1 MAGKGSKAKAATRR
15 AKGAAAAAPAHDAAP
30 ATRRAKGAAAA
41 ALAPD
46 AASARKPKRQRGKR
60 CDHAEGASP
69 EKATASRRVQTMQ
82 PAPADVVEAAA
93 AGAPGTTAA
102 AVFAGPV
109 QVVWLKRDLR
119 VHDHAAL
126 CAAAAAGTVV
136 VLYVFEPPL
145 LAAETSDRR
154 QWDFVRASL
163 AELDGALRARGAWL
177 TVRVG
182 DVVPIL
188 AQLDDDLRGLG
199 GIAHAHSH
207 QETGDAWTF
216 ARDRAV
222 GAFLRERGIAWT
234 EHVQDGVVRRL
245 PSRDGWSRRW
255 EERMSA
261 PLLPAPAALRAVPQA
276 LVPQGQLPDL
286 DALGLPSLGPYEA
299 QPAGESAGRA
309 TLQTFLR
316 ERGEPYQKAMSSPLF
331 GWDACSRLSPHFAY
345 GTVSLRQAHHALLA
359 RQDEVRAMKPAARG
373 GWLKSLRS
381 FAGRLRWHCHFMQKL
396 EDEPAIEFH
405 NMNRAFDGLREGD
418 FDAARFAAWAAGRT
432 GYPMVDACM
441 RCLRATGWLNFRMRA
456 MLVSFAAY
464 HLWLHWRPV
473 GVHLARCFVDYEPGI
488 HWSQAQM
495 QSGVTGI
502 NTVRI
507 YSPQKQLRDQDPEG
521 VFVRRWVPE
530 LARVPL
536 GKLAEPHTMSDDEQ
550 AAAGCRIGVD
560 YPAPVVD
567 AAAAVAAAK
576 QRIYGAR
583 RTPDARAESAR
594 VFAQH
599 GSRKRQPRR
608 HERLR
613 RQQADA

>member
-1 MAGKGSKAKAATRR
+1 
-15 AKGAAAAAPAHDAAP
+15 
-30 ATRRAKGAAAA
+30 
-41 ALAPD
+41 
-46 AASARKPKRQRGKR
+46 
-60 CDHAEGASP
+60 
-69 EKATASRRVQTMQ
+69 
-82 PAPADVVEAAA
+82 
-93 AGAPGTTAA
+93 
-102 AVFAGPV
+102 
-109 QVVWLKRDLR
+109 
-119 VHDHAAL
+119 
-126 CAAAAAGTVV
+126 
-136 VLYVFEPPL
+136 
-145 LAAETSDRR
+145 
-154 QWDFVRASL
+154 
-163 AELDGALRARGAWL
+163 
-177 TVRVG
+177 
-182 DVVPIL
+182 
-188 AQLDDDLRGLG
+188 
-199 GIAHAHSH
+199 
-207 QETGDAWTF
+207 
-216 ARDRAV
+216 
-222 GAFLRERGIAWT
+222 
-234 EHVQDGVVRRL
+234 
-245 PSRDGWSRRW
+245 
-255 EERMSA
+255 
-261 PLLPAPAALRAVPQA
+261 
-276 LVPQGQLPDL
+276 
-286 DALGLPSLGPYEA
+286 
-299 QPAGESAGRA
+299 
-309 TLQTFLR
+309 
-316 ERGEPYQKAMSSPLF
+316 
-331 GWDACSRLSPHFAY
+331 
-345 GTVSLRQAHHALLA
+345 VSLRTAHHALLA
-359 RQDEVRAMKPAARG
+359 RQEEVRAMKPAARG
-373 GWLKSLRS
+373 SWLKSLRS

-405 NMNRAFDGLREGD
+405 NMNRAFDGLREGE
-418 FDAARFAAWAAGRT
+418 FDAARFAAWAEGRT

-488 HWSQAQM
+488 HWSQSQM

-536 GKLAEPHTMSDDEQ
+536 AKLAEPHTMTADEQ

-560 YPAPVVD
+560 YPAPIVD